1 MSNAS
6 KIPERLRIGTR
17 GSRLALAQT
26 ELFIS
31 RIKEFYPDVVCEKVI
46 IRTTGDKILDRPL
59 VDFGGK
65 AVFVSEFEQAISDG
79 TLDCAVHSAK
89 DLPTELAEGLTA
101 VCVLPREDARDVLLT
116 RAGSADAPHVI
127 GTGSMRRQAQVREW
141 YPDAVCR
148 SLRGNVPTRIEKLR
162 AGEYDGIILA
172 AAGLKRLGLDRESD
186 LSYRYFTEEEMVP
199 AGGQGIIVIEG
210 RNEDLAFYEKL
221 TDKEAAQALAIE
233 RFVLEELQADCHEA
247 VGVYA
252 KPCITPEGAGVHL
265 SLMREVDGTVVKRQ
279 EAALRENWKMTAQK
293 LTEQMK

>member
-1 MSNAS
+1 MSKAS

-26 ELFIS
+26 ELFIN
-31 RIKEFYPDVVCEKVI
+31 RVKEFYPDVVCEKVI

-89 DLPTELAEGLTA
+89 DLPTELAEGLMA
-101 VCVLPREDARDVLLT
+101 ACVLPREDARDVLLT
-116 RAGSADAPHVI
+116 RADSADAPHVI

-199 AGGQGIIVIEG
+199 AGGQGIVVIEG
-210 RNEDLAFYEKL
+210 RNEDLAFYEKM

-252 KPCITPEGAGVHL
+252 RPCIMPEGEGAHL

-279 EAALRENWKMTAQK
+279 EAALRENWKMAAEK

>member
-1 MSNAS
+1 MSKAS

-26 ELFIS
+26 ELFIN
-31 RIKEFYPDVVCEKVI
+31 RVKEFYPDVVCEKVI

-101 VCVLPREDARDVLLT
+101 ACVLPREDARDVLLT
-116 RAGSADAPHVI
+116 RADSADAPRVI
-127 GTGSMRRQAQVREW
+127 GTGSMRRQVQVREW

-210 RNEDLAFYEKL
+210 RNEDLVFYEKM

-252 KPCITPEGAGVHL
+252 RPCIMPEGAGVRL
-265 SLMREVDGTVVKRQ
+265 SLMREVDGTVVKRR
-279 EAALRENWKMTAQK
+279 ETALRENWKMAAEK

>member
-1 MSNAS
+1 MSDMPQ
-6 KIPERLRIGTR
+6 IPVKLRIGTR
-17 GSRLALAQT
+17 GSQLALAQT
-26 ELFIS
+26 ELFI
-31 RIKEFYPDVVCEKVI
+31 RCVKECYPDVECEKVI

-89 DLPTELAEGLTA
+89 DLPTELADGLAA

-116 RAGSADAPHVI
+116 RADGTDAPHVI

-148 SLRGNVPTRIEKLR
+148 SLRGNVPTRMEKLR
-162 AGEYDGIILA
+162 AGECDGIILA

-210 RNEDLAFYEKL
+210 RREDLAFYEKM
-221 TDKEAAQALAIE
+221 TDNEAAQALAME
-233 RFVLEELQADCHEA
+233 RFVLERLQADCHEA

-252 KPCITPEGAGVHL
+252 KLCGSPEKVDVML
-265 SLMREVDGTVVKRQ
+265 SLMRDIDGRVVKQRDTS
-279 EAALRENWKMTAQK
+279 ALEHWKELAEK
-293 LTEQMK
+293 LITQMK

>member
-1 MSNAS
+1 MSKAS

-26 ELFIS
+26 ELFIN
-31 RIKEFYPDVVCEKVI
+31 RVKEFYPDVVCEKVI

-101 VCVLPREDARDVLLT
+101 ACVLPREDARDVLLT
-116 RAGSADAPHVI
+116 RADSADAPHVI

-199 AGGQGIIVIEG
+199 AGGQGIVVIEG
-210 RNEDLAFYEKL
+210 RNEELAFYEKM

-252 KPCITPEGAGVHL
+252 RPCITPEGAGVQL

-279 EAALRENWKMTAQK
+279 EAALRENWKMAAEK

>member
-1 MSNAS
+1 MSKAS

-26 ELFIS
+26 ELFIN
-31 RIKEFYPDVVCEKVI
+31 RVKEFYPDVVCEKVI

-101 VCVLPREDARDVLLT
+101 ACVLPREDARDVLLT
-116 RAGSADAPHVI
+116 RADSADAPHVI

-148 SLRGNVPTRIEKLR
+148 PLRGNVPTRIEKLR

-210 RNEDLAFYEKL
+210 RNEDLVFYEKM

-233 RFVLEELQADCHEA
+233 RFVLEKLQADCHEA

-265 SLMREVDGTVVKRQ
+265 SLMREVDDTVVKRQ
-279 EAALRENWKMTAQK
+279 AAALRENWKMTAEK